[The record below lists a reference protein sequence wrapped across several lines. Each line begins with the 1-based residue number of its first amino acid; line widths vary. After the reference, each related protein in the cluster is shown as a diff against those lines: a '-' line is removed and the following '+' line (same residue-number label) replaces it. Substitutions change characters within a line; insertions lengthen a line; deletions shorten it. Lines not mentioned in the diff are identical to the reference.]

1 MTEQSTEAGNEPPA
15 AVHGI
20 REQAQPASPLLLILT
35 GVFAI
40 VVAALLTYYARTA
53 DLTEWQGWAKDALT
67 VLQGRSSQAE
77 CSRCS
82 RRSGRCG
89 PVAAAGAKPRAPAA
103 RAPSAG

>member
-1 MTEQSTEAGNEPPA
+1 MTEQTSDAGNEPPA

-40 VVAALLTYYARTA
+40 VVAALLTYYSRTA

-67 VLQGRSSQAE
+67 VLQGLLLAGGVLTVLAALWSTRP
-77 CSRCS
+77 
-82 RRSGRCG
+82 RRG
-89 PVAAAGAKPRAPAA
+89 AG
-103 RAPSAG
+103 S